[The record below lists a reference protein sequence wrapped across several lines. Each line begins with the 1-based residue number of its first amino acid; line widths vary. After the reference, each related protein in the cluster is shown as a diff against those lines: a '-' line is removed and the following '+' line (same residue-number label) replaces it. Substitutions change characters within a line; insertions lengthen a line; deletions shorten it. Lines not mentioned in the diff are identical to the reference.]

1 MHWLLS
7 ISGVAFGDRMKPRTR
22 ERAVIFPR
30 RDVDRPWMN
39 IT

>member
-1 MHWLLS
+1 MHSLRR

-22 ERAVIFPR
+22 DRAVILPR